1 MSAQL
6 TALQED
12 ALTEFFNIAIGRAA
26 AMLSQ
31 MIGEG
36 IALSVPVIQLVG
48 VREAAEV
55 LGGPDRR
62 LCSVMQTLR
71 GDFSAEAM
79 LVFPENQSLEIV
91 RLLLRDSVPL
101 QDITEMEQ
109 DALTEVGNIILN
121 ACIGTLTNLL
131 SGDFA
136 IGLPQFRLGAC
147 SEILAA
153 GRRADE
159 DCMLML
165 HIDFRV
171 ERHSITGYVIFMQDL
186 PSLQALVQSVD
197 RYIARHVSDAAR
209 P

>member
-1 MSAQL
+1 MNPQL
-6 TALQED
+6 SALQED

-36 IALSVPVIQLVG
+36 IELSVPVIRLVRG
-48 VREAAEV
+48 QEAAEV
-55 LGGPDRR
+55 LGGPERR
-62 LCSVMQTLR
+62 VCSVMQTLR

-79 LVFPENQSLEIV
+79 LVFPESQSLEIV

-131 SGDFA
+131 SGDFT

-153 GRRADE
+153 GRRGQE
-159 DCMLML
+159 DCMLLL

-171 ERHSITGYVIFMQDL
+171 ERHAITGYVIFMQDL
-186 PSLQALVQSVD
+186 PSFQALIQSVD
-197 RYIARHVSDAAR
+197 AYIARNVSDAPR
-209 P
+209 N